1 MKNCLIKNIIWYILY
16 AILCFTFGF
25 VISLFIS
32 FIAVRVVTLAAMYI
46 IQFNL
51 YDAMNLYVL
60 SGRMDNI
67 MKNYTFIIAIVY
79 NIVLFII
86 GSEIMTKHFSK
97 QKNGDK
103 LKDVK
108 NQILFK

>member
-1 MKNCLIKNIIWYILY
+1 MRNYLVKNIIWYILY

-25 VISLFIS
+25 VISLVIAFIG
-32 FIAVRVVTLAAMYI
+32 VRVATFAVMYI

-67 MKNYTFIIAIVY
+67 MTSFTIINTIVY
-79 NIVLFII
+79 NIILFIA
-86 GSEIMTKHFSK
+86 GCEIITKHLN
-97 QKNGDK
+97 KNESGDK

-108 NQILFK
+108 N